1 MTKKHLYKDL
11 YTRKWIKVYRQIQAN
26 SDYCCCLEFALPFF
40 YYVKITLAKP
50 MRITLGKNKLE
61 RESNLLSKAAISL
74 ILKLLPRNKPHSPE
88 YISVL
93 LKHKKSDLLNYMYNL
108 AEFVPED
115 MKEYVN
121 QHGFEEFCL
130 KHTFNKKLFD
140 NFYNAIIRSDAKI
153 ENWANLTT
161 DNSNIADYA
170 KNKLL
175 NLRECRIKHL
185 QSQYN
190 FNLEN
195 IDDYWSNGKYWCIKR
210 SFEYLGKAYSWQTII
225 DYQGNEIIN
234 FANKSVE
241 DITPNGKVIFRDED
255 DKYGVIDLDGKII
268 IPAKYRLIERVLHQV
283 IDDNKELFKI
293 YNKGKYG
300 IIDEFANIY
309 ISCKYDEL
317 NEIKSKNSLCI
328 AKIGKKYGIIDI
340 KEQILVP
347 FKYRNIYILSPDY
360 FMAQMS
366 NKWGLYTYNNH
377 EIISPQYDALY
388 FYKKFGIA
396 KHKHKWGIIDIKNNP
411 ITGFIFKEADIN
423 INDIQDIPL
432 GYEYAIDIQGT
443 KRYGAVMGC
452 LKEPTSLF
460 VNVKQGKLWGTYSL
474 ITGKQILPARYNR
487 IGYFYNDMA
496 VVYINH
502 SQAIVKTT
510 GKIIE
515 AFNNKFIKY
524 DGCPHN
530 SMWRVKFN
538 GNVYN
543 YRHISNMTKNLS
555 KSGFDMGYLA
565 REDIA
570 AVSLHNHWGYIDN
583 TGKIIIPIIFD
594 KVGQF
599 YNGQAFVAVN
609 NKYCII
615 DTSGK
620 QINTNSIT
628 LKLPQTLDNKK
639 ATKLFQKI
647 LRKYPIIFDNI

>member
-1 MTKKHLYKDL
+1 MTEKHLYKDL
-11 YTRKWIKVYRQIQAN
+11 YTRKWIKIYHQKQA
-26 SDYCCCLEFALPFF
+26 SGDCCCCLEFALPFF

>member
-11 YTRKWIKVYRQIQAN
+11 YTRKFLKVYRQIQAN
-26 SDYCCCLEFALPFF
+26 GNYCCCLEFALPFF
-40 YYVKITLAKP
+40 YYVKFTLAKP
-50 MRITLGKNKLE
+50 MRITIGENKLE
-61 RESNLLSKAAISL
+61 RESNLLSRAAISR
-74 ILKLLPRNKPHSPE
+74 ILKLLPRNKPHSSE

-93 LKHKKSDLLNYMYNL
+93 LKHKKYHLLNHIYNF
-108 AEFVPED
+108 AAFVPGD
-115 MKEYVN
+115 LKEYVN
-121 QHGFEEFCL
+121 QRGFEDFCL
-130 KHTFNKKLFD
+130 KQTFNKRLFD
-140 NFYNAIIRSDAKI
+140 NFYNAIIRSEAEV
-153 ENWANLTT
+153 ENWANLTA
-161 DNSNIADYA
+161 DNPNIADYA

-195 IDDYWSNGKYWCIKR
+195 IEDYWSNGKYWCIKR
-210 SFEYLGKAYSWQTII
+210 SFEYLGKAYLWQTII
-225 DYQGNEIIN
+225 DYQGKEIIS
-234 FANKSVE
+234 FTNKSVE
-241 DITPNGKVIFRDED
+241 DITPNGKIIFRDED
-255 DKYGVIDLDGKII
+255 GKYGIIDLKGKSI
-268 IPAKYRLIERVLHQV
+268 IPAKYQLMERLMHQPTV
-283 IDDNKELFKI
+283 DNKELFKI
-293 YNKGKYG
+293 CHKGKYG

-317 NEIKSKNSLCI
+317 NEIQAKNGLFI
-328 AKIGKKYGIIDI
+328 TKIGKKYGIIDI

-360 FMAQMS
+360 FTAPMS

-388 FYKKFGIA
+388 FYKNFGIA
-396 KHKHKWGIIDIKNNP
+396 QHNHKWGIIDIKNNP
-411 ITGFIFKEADIN
+411 ITGFIFKEVDISAH
-423 INDIQDIPL
+423 DIQDIPL
-432 GYEYAIDIQGT
+432 GYEYAIDTQGT

-515 AFNNKFIKY
+515 AFDNNFVKY
-524 DGCPHN
+524 DGCPYN

-543 YRHISNMTKNLS
+543 YRHINNMKQNLS
-555 KSGFDMGYLA
+555 KTGFEMGYLA

-570 AVSLHNHWGYIDN
+570 AVSLHNHWGYMDN

-620 QINTNSIT
+620 QVNTDSIT
-628 LKLPQTLDNKK
+628 LKLPKTLDNKE
-639 ATKLFQKI
+639 ATKLFQKF
-647 LRKYPIIFDNI
+647 LHKYPNVLDKL